1 MKGHLFINDEDG
13 NANKM
18 THLYS
23 EILHV
28 NLQHSSFSLEPRGA
42 VQQLKCMICVQII
55 EYSPAPCSPSD
66 VVL

>member
-1 MKGHLFINDEDG
+1 MKDEDG

-28 NLQHSSFSLEPRGA
+28 NLQYSSFSLEPHGA

-55 EYSPAPCSPSD
+55 E
-66 VVL
+66 VLSCPLQSF